1 MDQDPHQNAEAGPST
16 PTVVYPTAPDY
27 NFTLE
32 PRGVSTVSAG
42 TFNSEVDGNFFRSA
56 RWSVLQVMQ
65 GLS

>member
-27 NFTLE
+27 NLTKE
-32 PRGVSTVSAG
+32 PRGVSTISVG
-42 TFNSEVDGNFFRSA
+42 TLDSEVDGNFFRSA